1 MPLIFRAQITMDAAD
16 QDTIAARFVRF
27 HAFEFLIFATLF
39 TLLALCVAAAPLA
52 GAAVTARARAAARAE
67 QIAS

>member
-1 MPLIFRAQITMDAAD
+1 MDPEYDAPK
-16 QDTIAARFVRF
+16 TGIAAHFVRF

-52 GAAVTARARAAARAE
+52 GAAVTARARAMAAAAQRAQDE
-67 QIAS
+67 HATT